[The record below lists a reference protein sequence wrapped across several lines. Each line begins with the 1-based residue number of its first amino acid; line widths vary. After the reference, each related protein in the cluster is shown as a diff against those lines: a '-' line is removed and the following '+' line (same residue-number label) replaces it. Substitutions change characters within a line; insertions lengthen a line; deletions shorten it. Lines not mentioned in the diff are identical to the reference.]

1 MVLVDSSIWI
11 ESARRSGDM
20 LCKVALEELLAHG
33 EAAFCSTVRL
43 EVLGGARLEDR
54 RRMSAFFAIVPY
66 VPLTEKHWS
75 KAIELG
81 WKLREAGH
89 TLPWSD
95 VLIAAVALSAECR
108 VYAKDKHF
116 DIMGEVLG
124 LQLYQPGYG
133 GSFDPGVE

>member
-20 LCKVALEELLAHG
+20 LCKVALEELLSHA
-33 EAAFCSTVRL
+33 EAALCSPVRL
-43 EVLGGARLEDR
+43 EVLGGARVEER
-54 RRMSAFFAIVPY
+54 RRMSAFFSIVPY

-75 KAIELG
+75 KASELG
-81 WKLREAGH
+81 WVLRDAGH

-95 VLIAAVALSAECR
+95 ILIAAVALSVGCR
-108 VYAKDKHF
+108 VYAKDEHF
-116 DIMGEVLG
+116 DIMAECLA
-124 LQLYQPGYG
+124 LPLYRPGYG